1 MYSIVLDVHQ
11 RSAALCI
18 IGPTGWVV
26 KRESIKGHPRQVVDR
41 LRQFDYPFR
50 VCYEATCSYG
60 WLYDQLRPI
69 ADRVVVA
76 HPGHLRLIFRSQHKH
91 DRADAE
97 KLAKLLYLDEVP
109 AVHVPSV
116 DTRAWRGLIEHRHRC
131 VAARTR
137 AKNALRA
144 LLQTHGVEVPKGMG
158 LWTAVGMTW
167 LESIEF
173 PDEVTA
179 LRRDQFIDDVRH
191 HTRKI
196 KRVEKAL
203 TTTADRLP
211 GIALLRTIPGVGIRT
226 AEAFL
231 AYIDDPSRFGRNKSI
246 GRYLGLVPRQDASGG
261 VNQMGRIT
269 KEGPSTVR
277 KVLAEAA
284 WQGIRRS
291 PTIRAYYE
299 RMKHERDDRNKKA
312 LIAMAHYMAR
322 VMLAMLQTGEAW
334 REQEQPMPAGQAA

>member
-1 MYSIVLDVHQ
+1 MYSIGLDVHQ
-11 RSAALCI
+11 RSTAMCI
-18 IGPTGWVV
+18 LGPTGRVV
-26 KRESIKGHPRQVVDR
+26 KRESVKGHPRRVIERMRR
-41 LRQFDYPFR
+41 LDYPFR

-60 WLYDQLRPI
+60 WLYDQLVAI

-109 AVHVPSV
+109 AVHVPTA

-144 LLQTHGVEVPKGMG
+144 LLRTHGIEVPRGMG
-158 LWTAVGMTW
+158 LWTGLGMAW
-167 LESIEF
+167 LEAVVF
-173 PDEVTA
+173 PDGVTT
-179 LRRDQFIDDVRH
+179 LRRDQFVDDVRH

-203 TTTADRLP
+203 APIADRRP

-231 AYIDDPSRFGRNKSI
+231 AYVDDPSRFGRSKSI
-246 GRYLGLVPRQDASGG
+246 GRYFGLVPRQDASAG
-261 VNQMGRIT
+261 VNRMGRIT
-269 KEGPSTVR
+269 KEGPGTVR
-277 KVLAEAA
+277 KVLTEAA
-284 WQGIRRS
+284 WQGVRRS
-291 PTIRAYYE
+291 PTIRAYYD

-312 LIAMAHYMAR
+312 LIATAHYLAR
-322 VMLAMLQTGEAW
+322 VMLAMLQTGEVW
-334 REQEQPMPAGQAA
+334 REQEQPTPAGRAA